1 MILRILETVS
11 LPGVGCFSPGAR
23 VNIPKETAVEW
34 VANGQAMSCGGKSYT
49 PAANKMAAPSEN
61 KEDAVPPA
69 VIPPGQY
76 CCSKCKTLHRE
87 TSKTGKKHLQ
97 FKV

>member
-23 VNIPKETAVEW
+23 VNIPKETADRW
-34 VANGQAMSCGGKSYT
+34 VADGKAMGFDGKSFN
-49 PAANKMAAPSEN
+49 PAANKMTAPGEN